1 MAPFV
6 GRTREL
12 AAIQAAVTN
21 VRRTGGPACVL
32 VVGEPG
38 QGKSRLL
45 SEAHDR
51 FWVGQ
56 HLAVLGYEPERRVPL
71 AAAMGLLR
79 DLART
84 SRDVAAFV
92 TSEAPPSTG
101 LDPVRVFEAAHRA
114 IDHLGPVLI
123 TLDDLQWVDQLSVA
137 LCHYLVR
144 GAVTSGRP
152 LALVAASRPSETA
165 GLFAA
170 SATQLLEAN
179 GGFTLVDLGP
189 LELGEATALVRFFV
203 GELDDRQAATLAS
216 RAAGSPFWIELLA
229 RAAQMKSDPRRI
241 VAQRLRSLSS
251 DATDTLAAVT
261 VVARPISADD
271 LTRLLDWPQPRAD
284 RAVADLVTRGLL
296 IQLPAGVNL
305 SHDLIRTAAGM
316 QLPAAPRRSLHRRL
330 ATLIEGEAGDDVQA
344 LRAAL
349 EHRRAAA
356 ARCVDLALRLVSSP
370 RRRWLGVEGALELA
384 TIADEADRSDPETG
398 ILLEAVASM
407 ASELPDHRIAFE
419 RWAALADSLPYPD
432 QRIRAC
438 LASAREAYFLNR
450 GDEARSYIE
459 RVRLAD
465 SGSEAV
471 RLTADA
477 LEASVTI
484 WIDHRVAEGWVL
496 TRRAVR
502 AARSMARRLGGP
514 EHLSEARPAYLD
526 ALHVG
531 FEAAVQQDDV
541 RAMTRLADELV
552 AGTRGFDDAAHLE
565 AVTLSGVALRIS
577 GQLRA
582 AEVRL
587 RRVWDEARRR
597 LLPSAAVDAGYPLA
611 ATLRDLGELAEA
623 QAIAAEAVSLV
634 ARSGDFGRLRGRN
647 RLIGYELA
655 LERDDWRRAIE
666 AIAAEAY
673 GERDP
678 HYRIAYHQVIAQW
691 LALLGGRAA
700 EAKVIGHI
708 EAGRRFARAAA
719 CPRCRLEL
727 ELSAAEA
734 LARLGRADSARAAA
748 TAWDRERPEPN
759 LPDGLMR
766 RRAEALIAWSEGDRE
781 RALDCFADAIDE
793 TDRLEHGCEGLWVR
807 LDRARL
813 LVALAG
819 DEAPEALR
827 DVAQRAE
834 RMGARTAAHLA
845 DQELRALGVRTW
857 RRTPAGRTDTG
868 LERLT
873 EREQEVARLVA
884 AGASNPEIAAVLFV
898 SRKTVERHVSNV
910 LAKLGVRNRTEL
922 AAVLGGVDTTIGS
935 RALHTDP
942 RMRELPDDPRKRPP

>member
-1 MAPFV
+1 
-6 GRTREL
+6 
-12 AAIQAAVTN
+12 
-21 VRRTGGPACVL
+21 VL

-45 SEAHDR
+45 SEARDR

-56 HLAVLGYEPERRVPL
+56 HLAVLGYEPEGRVPL

-92 TSEAPPSTG
+92 SSEAPPSTG

-114 IDHLGPVLI
+114 IDRLGPVLI
-123 TLDDLQWVDQLSVA
+123 TLDDLQWVDHLSVA

-144 GAVTSGRP
+144 GAVTAGRP

-170 SATQLLEAN
+170 SVAHLLEPH

-189 LELGEATALVRFFV
+189 LELGEATVLARSLV
-203 GELDDRQAATLAS
+203 GELDERQAATLAS

-251 DATDTLAAVT
+251 DATDALAAVT
-261 VVARPISADD
+261 VAARPISVDD
-271 LTRLLDWPQPRAD
+271 LTRLLDWPPPRAE

-296 IQLPAGVNL
+296 VELPEGVNL

-316 QLPAAPRRSLHRRL
+316 QLPAGPRRTLHHRL

-356 ARCVDLALRLVSSP
+356 APCMDLALRLASSS
-370 RRRWLGVEGALELA
+370 RRRWLGVEGVLELA
-384 TIADEADRSDPETG
+384 TIADEADRSDPGTEP
-398 ILLEAVASM
+398 LLEAVASM
-407 ASELPDHRIAFE
+407 ASELQDHRVAFE
-419 RWAALADSLPYPD
+419 RWAALADDLPDPD

-438 LASAREAYFLNR
+438 VASAREAYFLNR
-450 GDEARSYIE
+450 GAEARSYIE

-496 TRRAVR
+496 ARRSVR
-502 AARSMARRLGGP
+502 AARSVARRLGGP
-514 EHLSEARPAYLD
+514 EHLGEARPAYLS
-526 ALHVG
+526 ALRVG
-531 FEAAVQQDDV
+531 FEAAVQQDDL
-541 RAMTRLADELV
+541 RGMTRLADELV
-552 AGTRGFDDAAHLE
+552 AGTRSFDDAAHLE
-565 AVTLSGVALRIS
+565 AVTLSGVALRI
-577 GQLRA
+577 GGHLRA
-582 AEVRL
+582 AEIRL
-587 RRVWDEARRR
+587 RRVWDDARRR
-597 LLPSAAVDAGYPLA
+597 LSPSAAVEAGYPLA
-611 ATLRDLGELAEA
+611 ATLRDLGELTEAETV
-623 QAIAAEAVSLV
+623 AAEAASLV

-647 RLIGYELA
+647 RLVGYELA
-655 LERDDWRRAIE
+655 LERDDWRRAVE
-666 AIAAEAY
+666 AITADADD
-673 GERDP
+673 ERDP
-678 HYRIAYHQVIAQW
+678 HHRIAFHEVLAQW
-691 LALLGGRAA
+691 LALLGGGTAVA
-700 EAKVIGHI
+700 EVIGNI
-708 EAGRRFARAAA
+708 EAGRRCASAAA

-727 ELSAAEA
+727 ELCAAEA
-734 LARLGRADSARAAA
+734 LARLGHADPARAAA
-748 TAWDRERPEPN
+748 AAWDRERPDPN
-759 LPDGLMR
+759 APDRLMR
-766 RRAEALIAWSEGDRE
+766 RRIEALIAWTEGDRE
-781 RALDCFADAIDE
+781 RALGLFESSIGEA
-793 TDRLEHGCEGLWVR
+793 DRLENVRDALWAR

-813 LVALAG
+813 LAELGRG
-819 DEAPEALR
+819 DGPGALR

-834 RMGARTAAHLA
+834 RLGARTAARLA
-845 DQELRALGVRTW
+845 EQELRTLGVRTW
-857 RRTPAGRTDTG
+857 RRTSSDRADRG

-873 EREQEVARLVA
+873 EREREVARLVA
-884 AGASNPEIAAVLFV
+884 AGASNPEVAAVLFL

-922 AAVLGGVDTTIGS
+922 AAVLGGVDTTNG
-935 RALHTDP
+935 RRTRPVTAHRPANEGAP
-942 RMRELPDDPRKRPP
+942 R